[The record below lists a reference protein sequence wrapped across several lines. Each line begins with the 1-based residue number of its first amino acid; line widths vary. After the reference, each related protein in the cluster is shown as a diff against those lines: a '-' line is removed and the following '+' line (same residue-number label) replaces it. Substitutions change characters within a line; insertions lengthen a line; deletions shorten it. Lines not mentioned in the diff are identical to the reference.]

1 MDLTVRIGG
10 YAVQV
15 HEPDNHP
22 RFTWPLRPF
31 DGFLSSWTP
40 SPDIRID
47 VTVASPLPEIP
58 PGTLLFD
65 SAHGCWKLFESDAG
79 LLFESLDPKLFQPRV
94 RARISDDYRTV
105 QAWMLPSLEDGQVG
119 WSPMQLFNPL
129 IEVCLLSRLSRDGG
143 LLLHAAGLVLDKQG
157 YVFTGASG
165 TGKSTVAELFA
176 NQDAVVLSDERVILR
191 RHGTAFFLHGTPWVG
206 SGHYAENSSAPITAL
221 FSISHGQEQH
231 SFTRLA
237 SSKAATLILQQA
249 FLPHWDR
256 TGLEATLAFLA
267 SLTVQIPCRGL
278 SFLNQPDVV
287 DFVCDHSP
295 TLTPTSR

>member
-1 MDLTVRIGG
+1 MDLTVQIGG

-22 RFTWPLRPF
+22 RLTWPLRPF
-31 DGFLSSWTP
+31 DGFLSSWIP

-47 VTVASPLPEIP
+47 VTVASPLPELP

-65 SAHGCWKLFESDAG
+65 SAHGCWKLFESDAE

-206 SGHYAENSSAPITAL
+206 SGHYAENSSAPIAAL

-231 SFTRLA
+231 SLTPLA
-237 SSKAATLILQQA
+237 SSKAATLLLQQA

-256 TGLEATLAFLA
+256 AGLEAMLEFLA
-267 SLTVQIPCRGL
+267 SLTVRIPCHSL
-278 SFLNQPDVV
+278 AFLNQPDVV

-295 TLTPTSR
+295 TLTPASR